1 MSTLNESIAER
12 LLPKAFEPGGTGQE
26 LFLQIHDTLR
36 VGSSLTPSQL
46 DYLKNAFSRVVA
58 QNLPPNEAFG
68 LLGKPGNNKP
78 LFADF
83 WDFTDEEIR
92 QMIICARFELV
103 GRSGVKGS
111 KREELIMSEF
121 SINSRQTIY
130 NTLNK
135 HPDFV
140 DRLKNKSV
148 AALHDKLEELENLI
162 KNQL

>member
-26 LFLQIHDTLR
+26 LFLQIHNTLR

-46 DYLKNAFSRVVA
+46 DYLQKAFSRVVTE
-58 QNLPPNEAFG
+58 NLPPNEAFG
-68 LLGKPGNNKP
+68 LLGKSGNNKP
-78 LFADF
+78 LFADL
-83 WDFTDEEIR
+83 WDFTDEDIR
-92 QMIICARFELV
+92 QMMICARFELV

-111 KREELIMSEF
+111 KREELIMNEF

-148 AALHDKLEELENLI
+148 AALHDKLEELKNLTN
-162 KNQL
+162 NQL

>member
-111 KREELIMSEF
+111 KREELIMNEF

>member
-111 KREELIMSEF
+111 KREELIMNEF

-140 DRLKNKSV
+140 DRLKNTSV